1 MNLLTLRTRVS
12 EFLEDTGFTQWSST
26 LIDQYLNDAAS
37 DFAKQTKC
45 IRKYST
51 PLSAATTFET
61 LGTGDVALGSFD
73 VTNLSQP
80 SRWRLGQLI
89 YGTGI
94 PDGTTV
100 TAISGTTLTMSAKGT
115 ATNAG
120 VTLTD
125 KAYAFYTVPSD
136 LHELESVWVNGYR
149 VPMASAVNLP
159 YQWDRQT
166 AGAASQPTAYVF
178 GDFGFT
184 VVRFWPY
191 PVLAYTTV
199 YTYYTALPATMAST
213 AATPAGIPDQYHL
226 ALVYYAVAQC
236 YRRNFEDADRAKAA
250 EFEGM
255 YRAQLEDCL
264 ARVTRLLNA
273 DPASVPYRHL

>member
-1 MNLLTLRTRVS
+1 MNLLQMRTRVA
-12 EFLEDTGFTQWSST
+12 EFLEDSAFSQWSAA
-26 LIDQYLNDAAS
+26 LVDQYLNDAAQ
-37 DFAKQTKC
+37 DFAKATKC
-45 IRKYST
+45 IRKYSS
-51 PLSAATTFET
+51 PLSANTTFET
-61 LGTGDVALGSFD
+61 LGTGNVTINDFD
-73 VTNLSQP
+73 VTNLSAP
-80 SRWRLGQLI
+80 TRWRLGQLI

-100 TAISGTTLTMSAKGT
+100 TAINGTTLTMSAKGT
-115 ATNAG
+115 ATNTG

-149 VPMASAVNLP
+149 VPIASATSLP

-199 YTYYTALPATMAST
+199 YVYYTALPATMTLTTS
-213 AATPAGIPDQYHL
+213 TPAGIPDQYHL

-236 YRRNFEDADRAKAA
+236 YKRNFEDNDRPKAA

-255 YRAQLEDCL
+255 YRAQLDDCL

-273 DPASVPYRHL
+273 DPNAVPYRHL